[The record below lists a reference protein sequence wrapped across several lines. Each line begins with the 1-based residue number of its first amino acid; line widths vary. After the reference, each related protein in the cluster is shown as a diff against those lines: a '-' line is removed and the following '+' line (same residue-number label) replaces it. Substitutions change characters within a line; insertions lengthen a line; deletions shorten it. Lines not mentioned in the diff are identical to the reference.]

1 MAEYKQYKRIFG
13 LVLDSVGAGE
23 APDAADFDDE
33 GADTLAHLGEF
44 FNGALKLP
52 NLQKLG
58 VSNMYADGIPNLK
71 QVAQPVG
78 YYGKM
83 REVSVGV
90 DSLEGHWEM
99 MGLPVM
105 FSFDHFPEG
114 FPDDLLDQI
123 SAYAHRGI
131 IKAANRPISGTT
143 VIAEY
148 GEEQLKTGD
157 LIIYTSGDSVLQIA
171 ANTAVI
177 PLEELYDI
185 CRYARSLVNGPTYR
199 IGRVI
204 ARPYIGEDAEHFERT
219 SDRHDFAFAPYE
231 DTVIDRLQQAGFKT
245 IGIGKINDIFTGRGI
260 DEAFH
265 NDSDMDGMDHVLTA
279 LAEDFTGFCFT
290 NLVDF
295 DAKFGHRRNA
305 QGYGENLM
313 AVDQRIGEVMAQMH
327 DDDLLMITADH
338 GNDPTFKGTDHTRE
352 LVPLLVYSPS
362 FTHTTSLGVRDTYSD
377 FGATIL
383 DNFNLLTATDKGT
396 SFLNDLH

>member
-1 MAEYKQYKRIFG
+1 MPDYKQYKRIFG

-23 APDAADFDDE
+23 APDAADFDDV

-44 FNGALKLP
+44 FKGELKLP

-58 VSNMYADGIPNLK
+58 VSNMYDNGIPNLPK
-71 QVAQPVG
+71 VNQPAG

-105 FSFDHFPEG
+105 FSFDHFPDG
-114 FPDDLLDQI
+114 FPDDLLDKI
-123 SAYAHRGI
+123 STYAKRGI

-185 CRYARSLVNGPTYR
+185 CRYARSIVNGPEYR
-199 IGRVI
+199 LGRVI
-204 ARPYIGEDAEHFERT
+204 ARPYVGDDAEHFERT
-219 SDRHDFAFAPYE
+219 SDRHDFAFEPYAA
-231 DTVIDRLQQAGFKT
+231 TALDRLQQEGFKT
-245 IGIGKINDIFTGRGI
+245 IGVGKINDIFTGRGI
-260 DEAFH
+260 DEGFH
-265 NDSDMDGMDHVLTA
+265 NDSDMDGMDHVLTVMD
-279 LAEDFTGFCFT
+279 EEFTGFCFT

-313 AVDQRIGEVMAQMH
+313 AVDQRIGEVMAKMQP
-327 DDDLLMITADH
+327 DDLLMITADH

-362 FTHTTSLGVRDTYSD
+362 MTAGQGLGIRDTYAD

-383 DNFNLLTATDKGT
+383 DNFNLLTAEDKGT
-396 SFLNDLH
+396 SFLDALH

>member
-1 MAEYKQYKRIFG
+1 MAEYKKYKRIFG

-23 APDAADFDDE
+23 APDAKDFDDE
-33 GADTLAHLGEF
+33 GADTLGHLGSF
-44 FNGALKLP
+44 FKGDLKLP

-58 VSNMYADGIPNLK
+58 VSNMYADGIPNLPK
-71 QVAQPVG
+71 MDQPLG

-105 FSFDHFPEG
+105 FHFDHFPDG
-114 FPDDLLDQI
+114 FPDDLLDKI

-131 IKAANRPISGTT
+131 IKEANKPISGTT

-185 CRYARSLVNGPTYR
+185 CRYARSLVNGPEYR
-199 IGRVI
+199 LGRVI
-204 ARPYIGEDAEHFERT
+204 ARPYVGDDAEHFERT
-219 SDRHDFAFAPYE
+219 SDRHDFAFEPYDATALDCIQE
-231 DTVIDRLQQAGFKT
+231 AGFKT

-260 DEAFH
+260 DEGFH

-279 LAEDFTGFCFT
+279 MEEDFTGFCFT

-305 QGYGENLM
+305 KGYGENLM
-313 AVDQRIGEVMAQMH
+313 NVDTRIGEVMDQMH

-338 GNDPTFKGTDHTRE
+338 GNDPTYKGTDHTRE

-362 FTHTTSLGVRDTYSD
+362 MTETAPLGTRDTYAD

-383 DNFNLLTATDKGT
+383 DNFNLLTDEDKGT
-396 SFLNDLH
+396 SFLDTLN